1 MYMCQLNFSKSSSLN
16 NARQNAKLPDWA
28 VLDVSIP
35 PTTRLPAGIANAGF
49 FGEFWE
55 VTAPH

>member
-1 MYMCQLNFSKSSSLN
+1 
-16 NARQNAKLPDWA
+16 
-28 VLDVSIP
+28 LDVSIP